1 MVERVASSEV
11 ANRLNEWYDTIKRQ
25 DIKKAAIM
33 KHDLQKAMDDMEEDQ
48 NVLLYYNLID
58 SRYKLLLEQYDESGT
73 ILESIREQTEKNETD
88 QLLQYY
94 YYLFRGLY
102 EFKKKNYTHAIRLYH
117 KAESHLTTIPDEI
130 EHAEFHFQLAVA
142 YQSIDQNFFSLNHA
156 EKALDIYLKYDH
168 YIGRLAITQMVI
180 ASNRVDLYQYS
191 AAEALYKKA
200 IKIAEDS
207 KRILVEVM
215 GYYNLGLCYE
225 EQENLQSARE
235 CFEAALNLNCP
246 QENDRQLFL
255 KVRYMLARVLF
266 KMGFLQEGVRW
277 FEDAVQLAN
286 ETNDKIYQAKLQI
299 IYAIYKEQK
308 ELSIDEG
315 LKVLKEQSLWHDVE
329 DLAFNSARFYKKE
342 GFYQLASKY
351 YEEGLNAQ
359 QKIPSLYKE
368 VGSA

>member
-73 ILESIREQTEKNETD
+73 ILESLKDQTERADTD
-88 QLLQYY
+88 NLLQYY
-94 YYLFRGLY
+94 YYFFSGLY
-102 EFKKKNYTHAIRLYH
+102 EFNMNNFTHAIRLYH
-117 KAESHLTTIPDEI
+117 KAENHLTTIPDEI

-142 YQSIDQNFFSLNHA
+142 YQSIDQNFFSINHA
-156 EKALDIYLKYDH
+156 EKALDIYLKQENYVSR
-168 YIGRLAITQMVI
+168 IALTQMII
-180 ASNRVDLYQYS
+180 AANKLDLNQYL
-191 AAEALYKKA
+191 AAEKLYKKA
-200 IKIAEDS
+200 ILIAVDS
-207 KRILVEVM
+207 NQTFIELL

-225 EQENLQSARE
+225 VQEKLELARD
-235 CFEAALNLNCP
+235 CFEKALDFDFP
-246 QENDRQLFL
+246 QENKKETYLRI
-255 KVRYMLARVLF
+255 KYMLGRVLF
-266 KMGFLQEGVRW
+266 KMGFLQEGVKW

-286 ETNDKIYQAKLQI
+286 ETNDKIYQVKLEI
-299 IYAIYKEQK
+299 IHAVYFDQK

-329 DLAFNSARFYKKE
+329 DLAFNAARFYKKE

-359 QKIPSLYKE
+359 QKIPSLYEE